1 MGILSRSQCS
11 SSYRKFLPFRCPG
24 TWPQAIIRPVC
35 FWLTWQGEHLGGK
48 FNTQGFGSM
57 TFWAFLLV
65 SLESLEPSILSSTGH
80 PILSGR
86 NSPLG
91 CAEASRKVTWFG
103 GERALLTSRGSADV
117 CGALALPQ
125 ALFQVPGTC
134 KVQKYSSYPRGF
146 HSSGRRQTRN
156 KISASHVSC

>member
-1 MGILSRSQCS
+1 MPRGLAS
-11 SSYRKFLPFRCPG
+11 G
-24 TWPQAIIRPVC
+24 HHQACV
-35 FWLTWQGEHLGGK
+35 LLADLAGGASLRQ
-48 FNTQGFGSM
+48 TQYQGFGSM

-65 SLESLEPSILSSTGH
+65 SLESLEPSVLSSTGH
-80 PILSGR
+80 PILSRR
-86 NSPLG
+86 NSPFG

-103 GERALLTSRGSADV
+103 GEGAPLISRGSADV

-134 KVQKYSSYPRGF
+134 KVQKQSSYPRGF

-156 KISASHVSC
+156 KISASHVAC